1 MIFDVIFC
9 KAAPTEKLGI
19 TKIDLSF
26 KLLRLAETFSS
37 IPDEPII
44 KVEFVLSSFSK
55 LSFISEAGENSIT
68 ISESTFSKLLTFEY
82 SPSV

>member
-1 MIFDVIFC
+1 MIFEVIFC
-9 KAAPTEKLGI
+9 NAAPTEKLGI
-19 TKIDLSF
+19 TKIDLFS
-26 KLLRLAETFSS
+26 KLLRLATSFSS

-55 LSFISEAGENSIT
+55 LSFITEAGENSIT